1 MTTDCPEKIS
11 IVVFTGEFDKI
22 HYALVMASAA
32 AAIDIPATLFFT
44 MGASRA
50 LLANPSWRCLPAGEI
65 GQKNEIAAE
74 VDDGFKKRTVGDFE
88 DLLKACVS
96 LGVKFMVCEMGLR
109 ALDLEGTPLRK
120 DIPITT
126 GGIVTLLSEAK
137 ARGQIVFV

>member
-1 MTTDCPEKIS
+1 MKIDRPEKLS

-32 AAIDIPATLFFT
+32 AAIDIPVTLFFT
-44 MGASRA
+44 MAASRA
-50 LLANPSWRCLPAGEI
+50 LLVNPSWRNLPAGEI
-65 GQKNEIAAE
+65 GQKNEIAAD
-74 VDDGFKKRTVGDFE
+74 VDAGFKKRTVGDFE
-88 DLLKACVS
+88 ELLQACTS

-109 ALDLEGTPLRK
+109 AMDLEGAPLRK

-137 ARGQIVFV
+137 AHGQIIFV